1 MRLDTKTLSWAGLFA
16 ITGWLIQLWLASNF
30 GPYAGA
36 LMLAGVIGTAGSG
49 SLFVAPLG
57 LLVGEFAAIF
67 VLAPRYNAL
76 EIGVM
81 VAGLSMTVLA
91 GLVTRSLLGSRA
103 QPKPE

>member
-1 MRLDTKTLSWAGLFA
+1 MRTLSWAGLFA
-16 ITGWLIQLWLASNF
+16 ISGWLIQSWLAGNF

-36 LMLAGVIGTAGSG
+36 LMVAGVIGTAGTG

-57 LLVGEFAAIF
+57 LLVGELAAIF

-81 VAGLSMTVLA
+81 ISALSMTVLA
-91 GLVTRSLLGSRA
+91 GLITRSLLGGGKR
-103 QPKPE
+103 PKPE